1 MRLLLRLFVAFCVAT
16 VLAQGIILV
25 MAGARG
31 NIKKDT
37 LFKGIAL
44 LNGIDISGDR
54 LQKIL
59 DDYQQGPAPTYE
71 DVRDSRAKDSLDL
84 EMREEALARRKAEVD
99 EKLLT
104 LTTSLQEFERRV
116 EEFYKKL
123 DSDEAN
129 ILAESLQDVKQIL
142 EEIDPAQ
149 AKAQLLKLYED
160 GQKEDVIAIIK
171 AMPEVKRK
179 KILGEFD
186 PAKEAD
192 QLNEIIKAILL
203 GEPTVGLI
211 DEARKSAQ
219 P

>member
-37 LFKGIAL
+37 LVKGIAL

-59 DDYQQGPAPTYE
+59 DNYQQGPAPTYE

-84 EMREEALARRKAEVD
+84 QMREEALTRRKAEVD
-99 EKLLT
+99 EKFVE
-104 LTTSLQEFERRV
+104 LTTSLKEFDRRV

-123 DSDEAN
+123 DSDEAD
-129 ILAESLQDVKQIL
+129 ILAASLQEVKQIL

-192 QLNEIIKAILL
+192 QLNDIIKEILL